1 MPTVGDA
8 ATTNALAQLR
18 AARHKPIAALIGA
31 TAGLVPVGVYE
42 VGHYEL
48 TSWSPLECPKA
59 VIVYAGLLFSAL
71 TVLDWSANMF
81 GSRVKALGFTLLL
94 EGIMMASSAAWLTAI
109 ALTYLVLINAAAN
122 GCRLACAIPSPRGLT
137 GPRTWGERSPL
148 RRQRPQRVPRSR
160 SEHVANGARVQAR
173 QRPGSRW
180 LPRSLNLCRWLPSG
194 RTRSRRAYGSRTLP
208 ARHVDLRRDQAAINT
223 PFTWS
228 RGLASASVARGQWR
242 PVEDP

>member
-1 MPTVGDA
+1 MNGLGAHECGPLRAMSTLHMTTTIHGSAADHA
-8 ATTNALAQLR
+8 ATTNPLAQLR

-71 TVLDWSANMF
+71 TVLGWSANMF
-81 GSRVKALGFTLLL
+81 GSKVKALGFTLLL

-122 GCRLACAIPSPRGLT
+122 GCRLALRDTVAPGFDWSSNLARAIAAAAAATAARAKKPIRA
-137 GPRTWGERSPL
+137 
-148 RRQRPQRVPRSR
+148 RRQRRTASRATTPRLAV
-160 SEHVANGARVQAR
+160 VA
-173 QRPGSRW
+173 P
-180 LPRSLNLCRWLPSG
+180 
-194 RTRSRRAYGSRTLP
+194 
-208 ARHVDLRRDQAAINT
+208 
-223 PFTWS
+223 
-228 RGLASASVARGQWR
+228 VA
-242 PVEDP
+242 